1 MELVDLRKRKIELER
16 AAEKIITEET
26 KETVAT
32 EMESLMDDGSSESKS
47 ADSDYEV
54 DDIQG
59 SEDSKDDED
68 IQYERPVTRS
78 TARESDAE
86 SAASGIITR
95 SKDSKLSKE
104 VEEPPPRVVPL
115 SRAHQQ
121 PAESPV
127 KAPRPAQEPPKM
139 ETPII
144 PSALPL
150 IMHNP
155 ATGQPPNPPQSSPAL
170 VPVKRSYQDMS
181 HLIPPF
187 LAPAADPPEKQPA
200 LTQPKPAPPKP
211 EPAPPKPAPAT
222 APRSMLKSS
231 FPAQSSLYPPL
242 PQSSLRASAAAAASK
257 PPLKSPQ
264 GFGGLGDLT
273 GRFGFPQAPHGF
285 DAFGQSL
292 SLAVGMSPGG
302 GPAYPQQRLLPP
314 RPVPMVGGMSFVP
327 PGLQSRALP
336 QGMLQGMSQGMQGMA
351 QGMQGV
357 PMEFGAP
364 VMGGV
369 YPFYPSMMMMPMA
382 TTRMAPPVQVSG
394 KVQQGMQQGLQQ
406 GLPQTMPQTMPQGL
420 PQTMP
425 QTMPQGIQQ
434 TMQQTMPQA
443 MQQTMPQTM
452 QQTMLQGI
460 QQTMPQGI
468 QQTMQQ
474 TMPQTM
480 PHTMQQVP
488 SQPVAVQGQ
497 QQPTQTGE
505 MPAQNA
511 EEEQKSETTATRPY
525 MIPVIA
531 ADQNGN
537 ILPST

>member
-1 MELVDLRKRKIELER
+1 MELADLRKRKIELER

-32 EMESLMDDGSSESKS
+32 EVESLMDDGSSESKS
-47 ADSDYEV
+47 ADSDYEG

-59 SEDSKDDED
+59 SEDSKDDGD

-222 APRSMLKSS
+222 APRSMLKSP

-242 PQSSLRASAAAAASK
+242 PQSSLRAPAAASK

-336 QGMLQGMSQGMQGMA
+336 QGMQGMLQGMQGVPQGVQGVLQGV

-394 KVQQGMQQGLQQ
+394 KVQQGMQQGLPQGLQQ
-406 GLPQTMPQTMPQGL
+406 GLPQGLQQGL

-434 TMQQTMPQA
+434 TMPQT

-452 QQTMLQGI
+452 QQTMPQTM
-460 QQTMPQGI
+460 QQTMP
-468 QQTMQQ
+468 QTMQQ

>member
-1 MELVDLRKRKIELER
+1 MELADLRKRKIELER

-32 EMESLMDDGSSESKS
+32 EVESLMDDGSSESKS

-78 TARESDAE
+78 TAKESDAE

-127 KAPRPAQEPPKM
+127 KAPRPSQEPPKM

-242 PQSSLRASAAAAASK
+242 PQSSLRAPAPAAASK

-336 QGMLQGMSQGMQGMA
+336 QGMLQGMPQGMQGMA

-394 KVQQGMQQGLQQ
+394 KVQQGMQQGLPQGLQQ
-406 GLPQTMPQTMPQGL
+406 GLPQAMS
-420 PQTMP
+420 
-425 QTMPQGIQQ
+425 Q
-434 TMQQTMPQA
+434 TMQ
-443 MQQTMPQTM
+443 
-452 QQTMLQGI
+452 
-460 QQTMPQGI
+460 QGI

-480 PHTMQQVP
+480 QQTMPQTMQQTMPQGIQQTIQQTMPQTMPHAMQQVP
-488 SQPVAVQGQ
+488 SQPMAVQGQ
-497 QQPTQTGE
+497 QPAQTGE

-511 EEEQKSETTATRPY
+511 EEEQKSETAATRPY

>member
-1 MELVDLRKRKIELER
+1 MELADLRKRKIELER

-32 EMESLMDDGSSESKS
+32 EVESLMDDGSSESKS

-78 TARESDAE
+78 TARESDTE

-242 PQSSLRASAAAAASK
+242 PQSSLRAPAAASK

-336 QGMLQGMSQGMQGMA
+336 QGMQGMLQGMQGVPQGMPQGMQGVPQGVQGVLQGV

-406 GLPQTMPQTMPQGL
+406 GLPQGLQQGL

-434 TMQQTMPQA
+434 TM
-443 MQQTMPQTM
+443 PQTM
-452 QQTMLQGI
+452 

-480 PHTMQQVP
+480 PHAMQQAP
-488 SQPVAVQGQ
+488 SQPMAVQGQ
-497 QQPTQTGE
+497 QQPAQTGE

-511 EEEQKSETTATRPY
+511 EEEQKSETAATRPY

>member
-1 MELVDLRKRKIELER
+1 
-16 AAEKIITEET
+16 
-26 KETVAT
+26 
-32 EMESLMDDGSSESKS
+32 
-47 ADSDYEV
+47 
-54 DDIQG
+54 
-59 SEDSKDDED
+59 
-68 IQYERPVTRS
+68 
-78 TARESDAE
+78 
-86 SAASGIITR
+86 
-95 SKDSKLSKE
+95 
-104 VEEPPPRVVPL
+104 
-115 SRAHQQ
+115 
-121 PAESPV
+121 
-127 KAPRPAQEPPKM
+127 
-139 ETPII
+139 
-144 PSALPL
+144 
-150 IMHNP
+150 
-155 ATGQPPNPPQSSPAL
+155 
-170 VPVKRSYQDMS
+170 MS
-181 HLIPPF
+181 HLIPPC

-242 PQSSLRASAAAAASK
+242 PQSSLRAPAAASK

-336 QGMLQGMSQGMQGMA
+336 QGMQGMLQGVPQGMQGMP
-351 QGMQGV
+351 QGV

-406 GLPQTMPQTMPQGL
+406 GLPQGLQQGL

-434 TMQQTMPQA
+434 TM
-443 MQQTMPQTM
+443 PQTM
-452 QQTMLQGI
+452 

-480 PHTMQQVP
+480 PHAMQQAP
-488 SQPVAVQGQ
+488 SQPMAVQGQ
-497 QQPTQTGE
+497 QQPAQTGE

-511 EEEQKSETTATRPY
+511 EEEQKSETAATRPY

>member
-1 MELVDLRKRKIELER
+1 MELADLRKRKIELER
-16 AAEKIITEET
+16 AAEQIITEET
-26 KETVAT
+26 KETVVT
-32 EMESLMDDGSSESKS
+32 EVESLMDDGSSESKS

-78 TARESDAE
+78 TAKESDAE

-242 PQSSLRASAAAAASK
+242 PQSSLRAPAPAAASK

-336 QGMLQGMSQGMQGMA
+336 QGMLQGVQGVPQGMQGMP
-351 QGMQGV
+351 QGV

-394 KVQQGMQQGLQQ
+394 KVQQGMQQGLPQGLQQ
-406 GLPQTMPQTMPQGL
+406 GLPQAMS
-420 PQTMP
+420 
-425 QTMPQGIQQ
+425 Q
-434 TMQQTMPQA
+434 TMQ
-443 MQQTMPQTM
+443 
-452 QQTMLQGI
+452 
-460 QQTMPQGI
+460 QGI

-480 PHTMQQVP
+480 QQTMPQTMQQTMPQTMQQTMPQGIQQTIQQTMPQTMPHAMQQVP
-488 SQPVAVQGQ
+488 SQPMAVQGQ
-497 QQPTQTGE
+497 QPAQTGE

-511 EEEQKSETTATRPY
+511 EEEQKSETAATRPY

>member
-1 MELVDLRKRKIELER
+1 MELADLRKRKIELER

-32 EMESLMDDGSSESKS
+32 EVESLMDDGSSESKS

-78 TARESDAE
+78 TAKESDAE

-222 APRSMLKSS
+222 APRSMLKSP

-242 PQSSLRASAAAAASK
+242 PQSSLRAPAAASK

-336 QGMLQGMSQGMQGMA
+336 QGMLQGVQGMQGM
-351 QGMQGV
+351 QGMPQGMPQGV
-357 PMEFGAP
+357 PMEVGAP

-394 KVQQGMQQGLQQ
+394 KVPQGMQQGLQQ
-406 GLPQTMPQTMPQGL
+406 GLQQGMQQGL

-434 TMQQTMPQA
+434 TMQQTMSQA

-452 QQTMLQGI
+452 QQTML
-460 QQTMPQGI
+460 QGI

>member
-1 MELVDLRKRKIELER
+1 MELEDLRKRKIELER

-32 EMESLMDDGSSESKS
+32 EVESLMDDGSSESKS

-78 TARESDAE
+78 TARESDTE

-121 PAESPV
+121 PAESPI

-222 APRSMLKSS
+222 APRSMLKSP

-242 PQSSLRASAAAAASK
+242 PQSSLRAPAAASK

-336 QGMLQGMSQGMQGMA
+336 QGMQGML

-357 PMEFGAP
+357 PQGMPMEFGAP

-406 GLPQTMPQTMPQGL
+406 GLPQGLQQGL

-434 TMQQTMPQA
+434 TMQQTMPQGIQQTMPQT

-452 QQTMLQGI
+452 QQTM
-460 QQTMPQGI
+460 
-468 QQTMQQ
+468 
-474 TMPQTM
+474 PQTM
-480 PHTMQQVP
+480 PHAMQQVP
-488 SQPVAVQGQ
+488 SQPMAVQGQ
-497 QQPTQTGE
+497 QPAQTGE

-511 EEEQKSETTATRPY
+511 EEEQKSETAATRPY

>member
-1 MELVDLRKRKIELER
+1 MELADLRKRKIELER

-32 EMESLMDDGSSESKS
+32 EVESLMDDGSSESKL

-222 APRSMLKSS
+222 APRSMLKSP

-242 PQSSLRASAAAAASK
+242 PQSSLRAPAAASK

-336 QGMLQGMSQGMQGMA
+336 QGMLQGVQGMQGM
-351 QGMQGV
+351 QGMPQGV

-406 GLPQTMPQTMPQGL
+406 GLPQGLQQGL
-420 PQTMP
+420 PQAMP

-460 QQTMPQGI
+460 QQTM
-468 QQTMQQ
+468 QQ

-480 PHTMQQVP
+480 SHTMQQVP

>member
-1 MELVDLRKRKIELER
+1 MELADLRKRKIELER

-32 EMESLMDDGSSESKS
+32 EVESLMDDGSSESKS

-78 TARESDAE
+78 TARESDTE

-242 PQSSLRASAAAAASK
+242 PQSSLRASAAASK

-336 QGMLQGMSQGMQGMA
+336 QGMQGMLQGMQGVPQGVPQGMQGMP
-351 QGMQGV
+351 QGM

-394 KVQQGMQQGLQQ
+394 KVQQGMQQGLPQGLQQ
-406 GLPQTMPQTMPQGL
+406 GLPQGLQQGL

-434 TMQQTMPQA
+434 TMPQT

-452 QQTMLQGI
+452 QQTM
-460 QQTMPQGI
+460 P
-468 QQTMQQ
+468 QTMQQ

-480 PHTMQQVP
+480 PHAMQQVP
-488 SQPVAVQGQ
+488 SQPMAVQGQ
-497 QQPTQTGE
+497 QPAQTGE

-511 EEEQKSETTATRPY
+511 EEEQKSETAATRPY

>member
-1 MELVDLRKRKIELER
+1 MELADLRKRKIELER
-16 AAEKIITEET
+16 AAEQIITEET

-32 EMESLMDDGSSESKS
+32 EVESLMDDGSSESKS

-222 APRSMLKSS
+222 APRSMLKSP

-242 PQSSLRASAAAAASK
+242 PQSSLRAPAAASK

-336 QGMLQGMSQGMQGMA
+336 QGMQGMP

-406 GLPQTMPQTMPQGL
+406 GLPQTMPQTMPQGIQ
-420 PQTMP
+420 QTMQ

-434 TMQQTMPQA
+434 TMPQT

-452 QQTMLQGI
+452 QQTM
-460 QQTMPQGI
+460 
-468 QQTMQQ
+468 
-474 TMPQTM
+474 PQTM
-480 PHTMQQVP
+480 PHAMQQVP
-488 SQPVAVQGQ
+488 SQPMAVQGQ
-497 QQPTQTGE
+497 QPAQTGE

-511 EEEQKSETTATRPY
+511 EEEQKSETAATRPY